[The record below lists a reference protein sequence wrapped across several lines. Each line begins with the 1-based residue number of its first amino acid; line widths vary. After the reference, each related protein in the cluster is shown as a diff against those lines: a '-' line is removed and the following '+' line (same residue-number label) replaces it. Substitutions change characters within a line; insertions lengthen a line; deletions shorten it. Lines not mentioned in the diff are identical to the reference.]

1 MVVDHSQRMAGR
13 AVAERHVAFE
23 VHLPEQVGRLH
34 FEPLIGLA
42 RLAGGRIDPPM
53 TAQNRM
59 NRRDR
64 GRGMPLPRK
73 AACDL
78 ADAPGRMS
86 IAHSQRQS
94 LDCGSSWASARSTG
108 AILEVRVARYMPS
121 QPFVANVRTDPKPP
135 AKLATVHP
143 ILKRKSHEFTTLI
156 QSRHLAPR
164 HRPPLQKE
172 PSPAMMMC
180 QLCPRTPVSHVS
192 GLNSSEA
199 IQGNAGR
206 PTAPGSPPRFAPRDD
221 VGDLS
226 EDDGDVPRP

>member
-1 MVVDHSQRMAGR
+1 
-13 AVAERHVAFE
+13 
-23 VHLPEQVGRLH
+23 
-34 FEPLIGLA
+34 
-42 RLAGGRIDPPM
+42 
-53 TAQNRM
+53 
-59 NRRDR
+59 
-64 GRGMPLPRK
+64 
-73 AACDL
+73 
-78 ADAPGRMS
+78 MS

-172 PSPAMMMC
+172 PSPAIMMC

-192 GLNSSEA
+192 GLNRRKAMAA
-199 IQGNAGR
+199 IERVTGGR
-206 PTAPGSPPRFAPRDD
+206 HGGRLAA
-221 VGDLS
+221 
-226 EDDGDVPRP
+226 RPLQIR